1 MTQNI
6 QNKKIETT
14 IIHPTAI
21 IDPGA
26 KLGVGVQIGPYC
38 IVGPHVSLGDH
49 VVLKSHVVVD
59 GHTTIG
65 AGTVVHPFASLGGD
79 PQDLKFGGEETRLEI
94 GENNTIRE
102 YVTMNTGTAGGG
114 GVTRVGSNGLF
125 MMGAHVAHDCIV
137 GDRVIM
143 ANLATLGGHVT
154 VGDHSVI
161 GGLAAV
167 HQFIRVGEGA
177 VIGGVSRVVSDIMP
191 YGRARCDDAM
201 LEGLNLVGLQRR
213 GFTKD
218 QIRVMLKA
226 FDDLFDDTSGT
237 LSERVEA
244 VAVQYADQPAVMQMI
259 DFIRGGT
266 KYPLCQPMKT

>member
-1 MTQNI
+1 
-6 QNKKIETT
+6 
-14 IIHPTAI
+14 
-21 IDPGA
+21 
-26 KLGVGVQIGPYC
+26 
-38 IVGPHVSLGDH
+38 
-49 VVLKSHVVVD
+49 
-59 GHTTIG
+59 
-65 AGTVVHPFASLGGD
+65 
-79 PQDLKFGGEETRLEI
+79 
-94 GENNTIRE
+94 
-102 YVTMNTGTAGGG
+102 
-114 GVTRVGSNGLF
+114 
-125 MMGAHVAHDCIV
+125 MMGAHGAHDCIV

-154 VGDHSVI
+154 VGDYAVI

-167 HQFIRVGEGA
+167 HQFFRVGEGA

-226 FDDLFDDTSGT
+226 CDDLLDDTSGT

-244 VAVQYADQPAVMQMI
+244 LAVQYADQPAVMQMI
-259 DFIRGGT
+259 DFMRAGT
-266 KYPLCQPMKT
+266 RYPLCQPMKT

>member
-1 MTQNI
+1 MTQNL
-6 QNKKIETT
+6 QKQKSDQT
-14 IIHPTAI
+14 IIHETAI
-21 IDPGA
+21 VDSNA
-26 KLGVGVQIGPYC
+26 KISVGVHIGPYC
-38 IVGPHVSLGDH
+38 IVGPHVTLGDH
-49 VVLKSHVVVD
+49 VVLKSHVVID

-79 PQDLKFGGEETRLEI
+79 PQDLKFGGEETELMI

-114 GVTRVGSNGLF
+114 GVTRVGSNGLY
-125 MMGAHVAHDCIV
+125 MMGTHVAHDCIV

-143 ANLATLGGHVT
+143 ANLATLAGHVT
-154 VGDHSVI
+154 VGDGSVI
-161 GGLAAV
+161 GGLAAI

-177 VIGGVSRVVSDIMP
+177 VIGGVSRVVSDIIP

-213 GFTKD
+213 GFAKD

-237 LSERVEA
+237 LSERVEV
-244 VAVQYADQPAVMQMI
+244 VAKEYAGEPAVMQMV
-259 DFIRGGT
+259 DFIRKGT

>member
-6 QNKKIETT
+6 QKQKSDQT
-14 IIHPTAI
+14 IIHSTAI
-21 IDPGA
+21 VDPNA
-26 KLGVGVQIGPYC
+26 KIGVGVQIGPYC
-38 IVGPHVSLGDH
+38 VVGANVTLGDH
-49 VVLKSHVVVD
+49 VVLKSHVVID

-79 PQDLKFGGEETRLEI
+79 PQDLKFGGEKTRLEI

-114 GVTRVGSNGLF
+114 GVTRVGSNGLY

-154 VGDHSVI
+154 VGDYSVI

-237 LSERVEA
+237 LSERVET
-244 VAVQYADQPAVMQMI
+244 VAKEYADQPAVMQMI